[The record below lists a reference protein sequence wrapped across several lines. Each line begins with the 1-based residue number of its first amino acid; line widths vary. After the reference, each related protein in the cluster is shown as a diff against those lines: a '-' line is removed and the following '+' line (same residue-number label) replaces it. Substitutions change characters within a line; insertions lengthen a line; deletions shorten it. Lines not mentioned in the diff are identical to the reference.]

1 MVNDFITYLKQLK
14 NSLLA
19 IVIAKNNNTEIELNI
34 LN

>member
-1 MVNDFITYLKQLK
+1 MVNDFIAYLKQLK

-19 IVIAKNNNTEIELNI
+19 IVVPKNNNTEIELSI